1 MKTTSVIL
9 TAILMIVSFLIIF
22 ISLLLAPDS
31 NSFSG
36 ALVGSGDLDL
46 FKVSKERGIKKLLKW
61 SMYSLGILLFI
72 FSIELRISLQKG

>member
-72 FSIELRISLQKG
+72 FSIALRFSLQKG

>member
-9 TAILMIVSFLIIF
+9 AAILMIVSFLIIF

-46 FKVSKERGIKKLLKW
+46 FKVSKERGIKKLLK
-61 SMYSLGILLFI
+61 
-72 FSIELRISLQKG
+72 

>member
-46 FKVSKERGIKKLLKW
+46 FKVSKERGIKKLLK
-61 SMYSLGILLFI
+61 
-72 FSIELRISLQKG
+72 

>member
-9 TAILMIVSFLIIF
+9 MAILMIVSFLIIF

-72 FSIELRISLQKG
+72 FSIALRISLQKG

>member
-72 FSIELRISLQKG
+72 FSIVLRISLQKG